1 MPMPPSRPAA
11 RLASDAPQQLA
22 RAALGPRPAA
32 SAPDTLG
39 ARRIR
44 RLGPALL
51 LLAVLGL
58 AGCGGSG
65 RPCRYSDMDDQMMST
80 RTAFLERM
88 AGCPIG
94 GYN

>member
-1 MPMPPSRPAA
+1 MPSRPPA
-11 RLASDAPQQLA
+11 RLASDAPQHLG

-32 SAPDTLG
+32 SAPDAF
-39 ARRIR
+39 ARRVG

-51 LLAVLGL
+51 LLAVVGL

>member
-1 MPMPPSRPAA
+1 MPLSLPPALLSRPVVRVSSGSARRRPDAA
-11 RLASDAPQQLA
+11 A
-22 RAALGPRPAA
+22 AA
-32 SAPDTLG
+32 SAARGPLIQSLG
-39 ARRIR
+39 TV
-44 RLGPALL
+44 LL
-51 LLAVLGL
+51 LLALLGL

-80 RTAFLERM
+80 RTAFLERL

>member
-1 MPMPPSRPAA
+1 
-11 RLASDAPQQLA
+11 
-22 RAALGPRPAA
+22 LGPRPAA
-32 SAPDTLG
+32 SAPDAPG
-39 ARRIR
+39 ARRVR

-58 AGCGGSG
+58 AACGGSG

>member
-1 MPMPPSRPAA
+1 VSSGSAGRRPG
-11 RLASDAPQQLA
+11 DA
-22 RAALGPRPAA
+22 AA
-32 SAPDTLG
+32 SAARGPSVRGLG
-39 ARRIR
+39 
-44 RLGPALL
+44 LALL

-65 RPCRYSDMDDQMMST
+65 RTCRFNDMDDQMMST

>member
-1 MPMPPSRPAA
+1 LELCPAA
-11 RLASDAPQQLA
+11 VPDVLGTRRL
-22 RAALGPRPAA
+22 
-32 SAPDTLG
+32 
-39 ARRIR
+39 R

-58 AGCGGSG
+58 EGCGGTG

-80 RTAFLERM
+80 RTAFLERL

>member
-1 MPMPPSRPAA
+1 MLMPPPCPFSRLAADAPRAHPERTAWRQRPAA
-11 RLASDAPQQLA
+11 GLD
-22 RAALGPRPAA
+22 ALGAYR
-32 SAPDTLG
+32 L
-39 ARRIR
+39 R

-51 LLAVLGL
+51 LLGVLGL

>member
-1 MPMPPSRPAA
+1 VGAEVFAA
-11 RLASDAPQQLA
+11 RAP
-22 RAALGPRPAA
+22 
-32 SAPDTLG
+32 APLRVT
-39 ARRIR
+39 
-44 RLGPALL
+44 LL
-51 LLAVLGL
+51 LLLVLGL

-65 RPCRYSDMDDQMMST
+65 KACRFSDMDDQMMST